1 MKVAVLGMGNM
12 GSKYAALIA
21 QGKVKGM
28 ELEAVTRIRPE
39 RMESLKGILPD
50 NLKIYESAEKLFS
63 AYDAGELELDAVL
76 VVTPHYS
83 HEELAKLAFARGLSV
98 LCDKPAGVYSRQAR
112 NMMNAYKQAKQKYTD
127 LKYGF
132 VFHQRTFP
140 VYKKMR
146 EIVSSKK
153 YGELKRVNWVVTDW
167 YRSNAYYESGSWRAT
182 WGGDGGGTLLNQ
194 CPHNL
199 DLLQW
204 ICGMPERVCGF
215 CHEGKFHPIEVEDE
229 VTAYMEW
236 KDGATGVFIASTGE
250 AAGVNRLEISLDN
263 ALLVCEK
270 GELSVFELDK
280 PESEY
285 RNGTGDLFA
294 KPKVEQKKIECGKP
308 EGAYEKVLSDFAA
321 GVMTADGSEAINSLY
336 LSNAIY
342 LSSWENRT
350 VDIPKSGT
358 QEELK
363 FEKSFESRLAEKA
376 GKHTEVSEGDDYR
389 AKAEIVEKQEKELQ
403 FDKFDSE
410 DAVRIGTALIDEAKR
425 RNNKICL
432 DIQIAGRRLFHFS
445 SDGNASSNDVMIE
458 RKKNTAMHTGHSSLW
473 AHYMLKSMG
482 LSIDEKWH
490 LDPSQYAEVGGAF
503 PIRLKNCPTA
513 IGTITVSG
521 FDHTVDH
528 GIIIDVLRKML

>member
-12 GSKYAALIA
+12 GSKYAAFIA

-39 RMESLKGILPD
+39 RMETLKNILPEK
-50 NLKIYESAEKLFS
+50 LKIYETAERLFS
-63 AYDAGELELDAVL
+63 AYDEGQLELDAVL
-76 VVTPHYS
+76 IVTPHYS
-83 HEELAKLAFARGLSV
+83 HEELAKLAFERGLSV

-112 NMMNAYKQAKQKYTD
+112 NMMNAYMEAKSKYPD
-127 LKYGF
+127 IKYGF

-146 EIVSSKK
+146 DIVQSKK

-167 YRSNAYYESGSWRAT
+167 YRPNAYYESGSWRAT
-182 WGGDGGGTLLNQ
+182 WGGDGGGTLINQ

-204 ICGMPERVCGF
+204 ICGMPVCVQGF

-270 GELSVFELDK
+270 GELSVCELDK
-280 PESEY
+280 PEIEY
-285 RNGTGDLFA
+285 RNSRDDLFG
-294 KPKVEQKKIECGKP
+294 KPKCEWKKIECEKP

-321 GVMTADGSEAINSLY
+321 GIMTAAGSEAINSLY

-342 LSSWENRT
+342 LSSWEHRMVN
-350 VDIPKSGT
+350 IPEAGT
-358 QEELK
+358 EEELK
-363 FEKSFESRLAEKA
+363 FEKSFEAWLNKKA
-376 GKHTEVSEGDDYR
+376 GKQPASSAGDEYK
-389 AKAEIVEKQEKELQ
+389 AKAEIIEQQEREIQ

-410 DAVRIGTALIDEAKR
+410 EAVRIGTALIKEAER

-432 DIQIAGRRLFHFS
+432 DIQIAGRRLFHYS

-458 RKKNTAMHTGHSSLW
+458 RKKNTAMYTGHSSLW

-482 LSIDEKWH
+482 LSIDQKWH

-528 GIIIDVLRKML
+528 GIIVDVCRKLI